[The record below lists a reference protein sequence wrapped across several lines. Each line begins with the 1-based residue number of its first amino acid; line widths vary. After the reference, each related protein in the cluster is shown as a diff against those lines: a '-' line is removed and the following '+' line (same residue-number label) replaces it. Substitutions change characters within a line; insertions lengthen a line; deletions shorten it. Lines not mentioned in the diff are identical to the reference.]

1 MKIVFLHNGYESL
14 AIEALSAALKKAGFE
29 TGLVIDPCIFD
40 ESGFWRINRLARF
53 FEFKSETLAELKAD
67 LVILKADIEAARSG
81 QSATVSAGGGSKSW
95 TRGSYAAMLTERREL
110 EGRIAQ
116 YEQQRT
122 QTQVTQ
128 QTTQA
133 TQTQAEPGVRT
144 FTSNVSPAELD
155 RLADLRARQMRFN
168 ERCNESVATGRKA
181 YQDFDAKVDDL
192 RKVAPTVD
200 AQGRPM
206 LPETLV
212 SAALATGRAHEVLY
226 ALGSDQSEADRIM
239 SIGDPT
245 SQAVAVAQY
254 AAGLKKA
261 DDEGGTTEPPAKRT
275 TEVPAPIRQVV
286 GGSRK
291 VSVKDMD
298 LDDPALPIEEFMRRR
313 DEEAKH
319 SRRANGRFR

>member
-1 MKIVFLHNGYESL
+1 MPDNQVPNPTPTPAPTPVPSPTPEPSPAPEERFVP
-14 AIEALSAALKKAGFE
+14 A
-29 TGLVIDPCIFD
+29 
-40 ESGFWRINRLARF
+40 ARF
-53 FEFKSETLAELKAD
+53 DAVVGQKYEAIRKAEGL
-67 LVILKADIEAARSG
+67 EAR
-81 QSATVSAGGGSKSW
+81 T
-95 TRGSYAAMLTERREL
+95 REL

-116 YEQQRT
+116 YEQAR
-122 QTQVTQ
+122 TQVTPQ
-128 QTTQA
+128 PQPT
-133 TQTQAEPGVRT
+133 PGVVPQDPAGTRT
-144 FTSNVSPAELD
+144 FTSPVSPAELD
-155 RLADLRARQMRFN
+155 RLADIRARQMRFN
-168 ERCNESVATGRKA
+168 ERCNDSVATGRKA
-181 YQDFDAKVDDL
+181 YADFDAKVDDL

>member
-1 MKIVFLHNGYESL
+1 MPEN
-14 AIEALSAALKKAGFE
+14 
-29 TGLVIDPCIFD
+29 DPAPAPAPQPDPAPAPAPAPNPTPEERFVPA
-40 ESGFWRINRLARF
+40 ARF
-53 FEFKSETLAELKAD
+53 DAVVGQKYEAIRKAEGL
-67 LVILKADIEAARSG
+67 EAR
-81 QSATVSAGGGSKSW
+81 T
-95 TRGSYAAMLTERREL
+95 REL

-122 QTQVTQ
+122 QAQPQPQPSPQSQNVVPQ
-128 QTTQA
+128 DP
-133 TQTQAEPGVRT
+133 PGTRT
-144 FTSNVSPAELD
+144 FQGQVSPAELD
-155 RLADLRARQMRFN
+155 RLADIRARQMRFN
-168 ERCNESVATGRKA
+168 ERCNESVAQGRKSYA
-181 YQDFDAKVDDL
+181 DFDAKVDDL

-212 SAALATGRAHEVLY
+212 SAALATGKGHEVLY

-239 SIGDPT
+239 SIADPT

-261 DDEGGTTEPPAKRT
+261 AEGDDDAPPARRT
-275 TEVPAPIRQVV
+275 PDVPHPIRQVV

-298 LDDPALPIEEFMRRR
+298 LDNPDLPIEEFMRRR
-313 DEEAKH
+313 DEEAKV

>member
-1 MKIVFLHNGYESL
+1 
-14 AIEALSAALKKAGFE
+14 
-29 TGLVIDPCIFD
+29 
-40 ESGFWRINRLARF
+40 
-53 FEFKSETLAELKAD
+53 
-67 LVILKADIEAARSG
+67 
-81 QSATVSAGGGSKSW
+81 
-95 TRGSYAAMLTERREL
+95 
-110 EGRIAQ
+110 
-116 YEQQRT
+116 
-122 QTQVTQ
+122 
-128 QTTQA
+128 
-133 TQTQAEPGVRT
+133 
-144 FTSNVSPAELD
+144 
-155 RLADLRARQMRFN
+155 
-168 ERCNESVATGRKA
+168 
-181 YQDFDAKVDDL
+181 
-192 RKVAPTVD
+192 
-200 AQGRPM
+200 M